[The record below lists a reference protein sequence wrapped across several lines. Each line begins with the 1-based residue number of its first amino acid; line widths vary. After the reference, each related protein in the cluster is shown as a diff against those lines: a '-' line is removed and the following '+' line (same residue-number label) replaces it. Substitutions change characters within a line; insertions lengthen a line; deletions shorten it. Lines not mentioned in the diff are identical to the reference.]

1 MGTFNFGNLTI
12 NKNQQ
17 VIVSTAEA
25 IIILP
30 DNVYN
35 QIIAQ
40 INVTYFPLV
49 DGAKY
54 LVKCSQAP
62 SFPSLKFTLGANTYV
77 IPGPGYIDQL
87 PTPPDTCALRIET
100 PEGFGFGPSWILGAP
115 FYRTYCVHHDVGNG
129 QIGFSAQTPKSMVI

>member
-1 MGTFNFGNLTI
+1 MGSFNFGNLTI

-17 VIVSTAEA
+17 AIVSTAEA

-54 LVKCSQAP
+54 LVPCSQTP
-62 SFPSLKFTLGANTYV
+62 SFPSLKFTIGANTYE
-77 IPGPGYIDQL
+77 IPGPGYVDQV
-87 PTPPDTCALRIET
+87 RN
-100 PEGFGFGPSWILGAP
+100 IL
-115 FYRTYCVHHDVGNG
+115 YDLILLY
-129 QIGFSAQTPKSMVI
+129 I